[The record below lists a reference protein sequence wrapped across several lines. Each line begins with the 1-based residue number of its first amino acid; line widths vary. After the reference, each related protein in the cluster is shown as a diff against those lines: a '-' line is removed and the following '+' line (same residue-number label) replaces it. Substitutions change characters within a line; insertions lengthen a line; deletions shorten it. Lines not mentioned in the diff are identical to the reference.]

1 MLKALNDVHNDFSP
15 VNELR
20 ILFVQEDLIPER
32 AIKPQNVKSAFHSV
46 HNSFVVLPSSE
57 GTVNSR
63 TPLRIQSGNA
73 DEVEESKRREEV
85 NERKA
90 AFESRK
96 RAKDSEHDG
105 DSLEYSYWSDYASD
119 GVFSESSDGSFSDEE
134 HWVYQEG
141 RDGASARTLIV
152 SGRIILIR
160 LVFNSCRNQQ
170 IGSITWHSTRG
181 CLTERRP

>member
-1 MLKALNDVHNDFSP
+1 MLKALNDAHNDFLP

-20 ILFVQEDLIPER
+20 ILSVREDLIPESV
-32 AIKPQNVKSAFHSV
+32 IKPQKEKAAFHSV

-63 TPLRIQSGNA
+63 TSLRIQSGNA

-90 AFESRK
+90 AFENRK

-105 DSLEYSYWSDYASD
+105 DSLTYCYWSDYASD
-119 GVFSESSDGSFSDEE
+119 GVFSESSNGSSSDEE
-134 HWVYQEG
+134 HWNYQEG

-160 LVFNSCRNQQ
+160 FVFNSCRNQQ
-170 IGSITWHSTRG
+170 KGRIA
-181 CLTERRP
+181 